1 MTDQSSIFPAF
12 LRAEYDPSGNGF
24 SIFERE
30 AGESAARARRAFEAN
45 FAEVARVVNGA
56 LSRGVKPSGAMDLGL
71 ADMRQAAAQ
80 ARAYEQSLRTT
91 REAAQQLAAS
101 TGDTSAQTRTYLQ
114 ALSAQVIEANRAT
127 QAADAQ
133 VTTYSRLQSQLDA
146 TAARNSV
153 LAASYREVH
162 LEQARATNRAHYAQT
177 GYTEV
182 FAPGLTRSA
191 TSNGAGYAALEA
203 QLVRQQDLVRDLN
216 AGVAELERRFASEAA
231 EQARAAE
238 LATAALQRQAAALEE
253 LRRAEAGAANGAAM
267 LNAIMRETG
276 AGAPANGSAA
286 SSAAAFEQHFAE
298 QARAAEQ
305 YAQAA
310 AQLRAEL
317 DPMYLAQQRFDRE
330 MDRADDLLKA
340 GAISTRE
347 YAQAQQQARANLQ
360 AHNNA
365 VHSQND
371 AFQKLAKGSGVLRQ
385 AYIQSGQQMQD
396 IVISLQGGQ
405 RASVVFAQQLP
416 QLAFALSGLGI
427 QADGTQKGIGR
438 IAAALSG
445 PWGVAFALAAAAVGG
460 LVGKLW
466 EQDEASKAAA
476 DAAKKQQAAI
486 EALNEAMERSIQT
499 AEDKARKDMEALHI
513 QREKTLEIRKET
525 AELLENARVRAEL
538 ALQSP
543 GTAMDNA
550 ERASAIAAAEAD
562 YRRLEARLE
571 DARKA
576 VEDAERKLNLG
587 RANYQSEILGS
598 QRTSEGRAKRRYDI
612 EINAAKERG
621 ASAEDLERLYRARDA
636 ELKKIQE
643 AEKALQSSGGARDRE
658 AATVSQ
664 VSKMLISAF
673 GGTITSTTGGKHVRG
688 SYHYKGQAVDF
699 VPAGGMGAITKEQI
713 RAVAQAAGLQI
724 KELLGPGD
732 KGHSDHFHLAWAGGK
747 GEIDSQRIADQLA
760 REAER
765 RAAEAQRLAEE
776 LDRAARSLFSR
787 FDEGRAAAL
796 DYGDAIAEIDRVMKA
811 GLISPDDAL
820 AYEIA
825 AAQQKAANDN
835 ERHQRAMEQ
844 LDKEL
849 WGDRKKPQQ
858 QFNDEQE
865 AALKRQNE
873 LAREMNAQIDSGLQG
888 IADFFG
894 NDVAR
899 MLDRLSAFG
908 DKDSGLNILLSGVG
922 LGSDM
927 FNKRLSRS
935 ISDGIE
941 EIFGK
946 ENLKNIGA
954 TLGEAMGAASM
965 GMSMG
970 GLVFGGANS
979 RMGSAVGGALGNVL
993 GKKLGETVKGGLD
1006 SVLGSALGPLG
1017 SIAGGLLG
1025 GALGGLFRSA
1035 KWGTATVTGQDSG
1048 DIQVAG
1054 NKSAYRSNANLAGTS
1069 IQSGL
1074 DRIAEQFGVDVGG
1087 YNVSIGQYKG
1097 KWRVSTDGRTG
1108 KLKMKSSRPD
1118 IEDFGKD
1125 GAEDAIKFAIADA
1138 VKDGALLGLR
1148 ASTQRLLSASADV
1161 EAQLQKALDFENV
1174 FARLKAHKDPV
1185 AAALDTLDKEF
1196 KRLKKIFDEA
1206 GASAGEYAELE
1217 ELYGI
1222 ERANAVREAGE
1233 RVTAS
1238 LKSLFDDLTV
1248 GNDARSLRERMV
1260 EAQAQYS
1267 PLAQR
1272 VAAGDTSAYD
1282 DYSGVARTMLDLQR
1296 QIYGSSEDY
1305 FRLLDEVT
1313 NLTKTRIDAETNI
1326 ASIAADRESL
1336 NFAPL
1341 VSATE
1346 TQTGQLVAALGT
1358 QFGNVSGL
1366 LQSILNNQALALR
1379 AANADSPAAS
1389 TLTTARANF

>member
-12 LRAEYDPSGNGF
+12 IRAEYDPSGNGF

-56 LSRGVKPSGAMDLGL
+56 LSRGIKPSGAMDLGL

-80 ARAYEQSLRTT
+80 ARAYEQALRTT
-91 REAAQQLAAS
+91 RDAAQQMAAA
-101 TGDTSAQTRTYLQ
+101 TGDTSAETRSYLQ
-114 ALSAQVIEANRAT
+114 ALSAQVIEADRAT

-133 VTTYSRLQSQLDA
+133 VTTYSRLQSQIDA

-153 LAASYREVH
+153 LAASYREIH

-182 FAPGLTRSA
+182 FAPGLSRSA
-191 TSNGAGYAALEA
+191 TDNGAGYAALEA

-216 AGVAELERRFASEAA
+216 AGVAELERRFASEAI

-238 LATAALQRQAAALEE
+238 QATAALQRQTAALEE

-276 AGAPANGSAA
+276 AGATSSN
-286 SSAAAFEQHFAE
+286 SAAASASAFEQQFAQ

-347 YAQAQQQARANLQ
+347 YAQAQQQARASLQ
-360 AHNNA
+360 AHNAA

-371 AFQKLAKGSGVLRQ
+371 AFRTLAKGSGVLRQ
-385 AYIQSGQQMQD
+385 AYVQSGQQMQD
-396 IVISLQGGQ
+396 VVISLVGGQ

-416 QLAFALSGLGI
+416 QLAFALSGLGM

-438 IAAALSG
+438 IAALLSG
-445 PWGVAFALAAAAVGG
+445 PWGVAFAGAAFVVGG

-466 EQDEASKAAA
+466 EQDKASKAAE
-476 DAAKKQQAAI
+476 DAAKKHQAAI

-499 AEDKARKDMEALHI
+499 AETKARKDYETLHV
-513 QREKTLEIRKET
+513 QREKTLETRRET
-525 AELLENARVRAEL
+525 AALLENARVRAER
-538 ALQSP
+538 LQRDP
-543 GTAMDNA
+543 GTATSNA
-550 ERASAIAAAEAD
+550 ERASAIAAAEAE
-562 YRRLEARLE
+562 YRRLAAALKEAE
-571 DARKA
+571 DAVA
-576 VEDAERKLNLG
+576 EAERKLNLG
-587 RANYQSEILGS
+587 RANYQSEILDAM
-598 QRTSEGRAKRRYDI
+598 RTPEGRAKRRYET
-612 EINAAKERG
+612 EINVAKERG

-643 AEKALQSSGGARDRE
+643 AEKALQSSGSARDRE

-664 VSKMLISAF
+664 VSKLLISAF
-673 GGTITSTTGGKHVRG
+673 GGTITSTTGGKHVKG

-713 RAVAQAAGLQI
+713 RTVAQAAGLQI

-732 KGHSDHFHLAWAGGK
+732 KGHNNHFHLAWAGGK

-796 DYGDAIAEIDRVMKA
+796 DYGDALAEIDRVMKA

-820 AYEIA
+820 AYSVA

-835 ERHQRAMEQ
+835 ERNRRAMEQ
-844 LDKEL
+844 LDKDL

-858 QFNDEQE
+858 LFNEEQK
-865 AALKRQNE
+865 AALRRQSE
-873 LAREMNAQIDSGLQG
+873 LAREAAINIDRGLQQL
-888 IADFFG
+888 ADFFG
-894 NDVAR
+894 NDLAHY
-899 MLDRLSAFG
+899 LDELRSHAKPGGELGQLLGGIGIGRDKMWEGLSRQFESAL
-908 DKDSGLNILLSGVG
+908 KKSGLNADG
-922 LGSDM
+922 LGQTIGTM
-927 FNKRLSRS
+927 MAGAEMGRLFGK
-935 ISDGIE
+935 GITD
-941 EIFGK
+941 IFGVK
-946 ENLKNIGA
+946 GSK
-954 TLGEAMGAASM
+954 LGSEI
-965 GMSMG
+965 
-970 GLVFGGANS
+970 GGAI
-979 RMGSAVGGALGNVL
+979 GSAIG
-993 GKKLGETVKGGLD
+993 
-1006 SVLGSALGPLG
+1006 GPLG
-1017 SIAGGLLG
+1017 AVAGGLIG
-1025 GALGGLFRSA
+1025 SITGGLFKTA

-1048 DIQVAG
+1048 DVQVAG

-1074 DRIAEQFGVDVGG
+1074 DRIAEQLGVDIGG

-1125 GAEDAIKFAIADA
+1125 GAEDAIKYAIADA

-1148 ASTQRLLSASADV
+1148 ASTQALLARSDDI

-1174 FARLKAHKDPV
+1174 FHRLKEHKDPV
-1185 AAALDTLDKEF
+1185 GAALDTLDKEF

-1222 ERANAVREAGE
+1222 ERANAVRQAGE
-1233 RVTAS
+1233 KVTAS
-1238 LKSLFDDLTV
+1238 LKSLFDELTI

-1272 VAAGDTSAYD
+1272 VAGGDVSAYD
-1282 DYSGVARTMLDLQR
+1282 DYADAARTMLDLQR

-1305 FRLLDEVT
+1305 FRMLDEVT
-1313 NLTKTRIDAETNI
+1313 NLTRTRIDAETNI
-1326 ASIAADRESL
+1326 ASIAAERDSL
-1336 NFAPL
+1336 NLAPM

-1346 TQTGQLVAALGT
+1346 TQTQQIVAALAA
-1358 QFGNVSGL
+1358 QNGNMSAL
-1366 LQSILNNQALALR
+1366 LQSILNNQVLALR
-1379 AANADSPAAS
+1379 AANANGAAAS
-1389 TLTTARANF
+1389 TLTAARANF